1 MENKIDI
8 TINEIALRNFNFESI
23 ITFEELLTYFFSQK
37 IRLNINNYISFFK
50 IFKHYNLNKS
60 LDDIFINHN
69 NYKNIFDELFTLQ
82 FISIISDEIYSNEKN
97 FQALMNKEEKNV

>member
-37 IRLNINNYISFFK
+37 IKLNKNNYI
-50 IFKHYNLNKS
+50 
-60 LDDIFINHN
+60 
-69 NYKNIFDELFTLQ
+69 
-82 FISIISDEIYSNEKN
+82 
-97 FQALMNKEEKNV
+97 